1 MIFPSDNE
9 AISVNLVQAEHAGI
23 VIRLGS
29 LQTVQLQVTFKIS
42 NLHSKTLHI
51 AQEQPQ
57 QQLVFGN
64 KFTVIYNDSCD
75 VRHYIELGDVTA
87 IIGRACSKQ
96 RASVFLQR
104 MKLIHSKVV

>member
-1 MIFPSDNE
+1 M
-9 AISVNLVQAEHAGI
+9 QAERTGI

-29 LQTVQLQVTFKIS
+29 LQTVQLQVTFKTS

-57 QQLVFGN
+57 QHLVFGN
-64 KFTVIYNDSCD
+64 KFTVVYNDSCD
-75 VRHYIELGDVTA
+75 VRHYIELCDVTA
-87 IIGRACSKQ
+87 MIARACSKQ

-104 MKLIHSKVV
+104 IKLIHRKVV